1 MTVRIGYLGPRGT
14 FTEEALLGA
23 VQPHAVEPVALDTVY
38 DAVMSVETGALAWA
52 LVPIE
57 NSIEGPVTVTLDTL
71 ATEVVNAAIVG
82 ELVLVVHQ
90 ALIAPTLVGLE
101 SITTVVSH
109 PHALGQCSR
118 FLRTELPGASVAA
131 ATSTAEAVRTV
142 AMDRTPGWAAIGTR
156 VAADIY
162 GCAVVRERI
171 EDHPDNETRFVWLG
185 RTVAGLEALPLI
197 EQPPANA
204 PAKTS
209 VVFWGQ
215 GAQSPGWLVGCLD
228 EFGRR
233 DINLTKIESRPR
245 RDRLGQYMFFAD
257 LDGGSLDAG
266 VAEALAGLRT
276 HCQEVRVLG
285 SYPAARPGVTATL
298 PL

>member
-1 MTVRIGYLGPRGT
+1 LTTRIGYLGPRGT

-23 VQPHAVEPVALDTVY
+23 VDANAVELVALETVY
-38 DAVMSVETGALAWA
+38 EAVMAVESGSLAWA

-71 ATEVVNAAIVG
+71 ATEVVSTAIVG

-90 ALIAPTLVGLE
+90 ALIAPAGVGLE
-101 SITTVVSH
+101 AITTVVSH
-109 PHALGQCSR
+109 PHALGQCSA
-118 FLRTELPGASVAA
+118 FLRTELPDAAVAA
-131 ATSTAEAVRTV
+131 STSTAEAVRTV
-142 AMDRTPGWAAIGTR
+142 ATDRTPGWAAIGAR
-156 VAADIY
+156 VAAEIY
-162 GCAVVRERI
+162 GCTVVRERI

-185 RTVAGLEALPLI
+185 RRGAGLDALPLI
-197 EQPPANA
+197 EQPPADA

-215 GAQSPGWLVGCLD
+215 GAQRPGWLVGCLD
-228 EFGRR
+228 EFARR

-257 LDGGSLDAG
+257 LEGGCHQAPVADG
-266 VAEALAGLRT
+266 LAGLRT
-276 HCQEVRVLG
+276 HCHELRVLG

-298 PL
+298 PP

>member
-1 MTVRIGYLGPRGT
+1 MSTRIGYLGPRGT

-23 VQPHAVEPVALDTVY
+23 VQAHAVEPVALETVY
-38 DAVMSVETGALAWA
+38 DAVMAVESGTLAWA

-71 ATEVVNAAIVG
+71 ATEVVSAAIVG

-90 ALIAPTLVGLE
+90 ALIAPSLVPLE
-101 SITTVVSH
+101 TVTTVLSH
-109 PHALGQCSR
+109 PHALGQCSA
-118 FLRTELPGASVAA
+118 FLRTELPGATVAA
-131 ATSTAEAVRTV
+131 ATSTAEAVRIV
-142 AMDRTPGWAAIGTR
+142 ATQRTPGWAAIGTR
-156 VAADIY
+156 VAAEIY
-162 GCAVVRERI
+162 GCTVVRERI

-185 RTVAGLEALPLI
+185 KTDADPADLPLR
-197 EQPPANA
+197 EPPPASA

-215 GAQSPGWLVGCLD
+215 GAERPGWLVRCLD
-228 EFGRR
+228 EFARR

-257 LDGGSLDAG
+257 LEGRLHEPR
-266 VAEALAGLRT
+266 VAEGLMGLREQC
-276 HCQEVRVLG
+276 HEVRILG
-285 SYPAARPGVTATL
+285 CYPAARRGVPATL
-298 PL
+298 DP